1 MTIRFKNTFGGQIEE
16 FVSQDPGIVRMYTC
30 GPTVYDYAHIGNYRA
45 YIFEDLLRRWLE
57 YRGYEVTQVMNLT
70 DVDDKTIRG
79 SRELGI
85 PLNEYTDKYKKA
97 FFEDI
102 NTLGIERAEHYPAAT
117 EHIYEMV
124 ELVKKLL
131 EKGYAYKG
139 DDGCIY
145 YSIDKFP
152 EYGKLSGKR
161 IDKNIAGAR
170 IIHDEYEKE
179 QAADFALWKE
189 WDEKDG
195 DVFWETELGKGRPGW
210 HIECSAM
217 SMKYLGETFDIHTGG
232 EDNIFP
238 HHENEIAQSEA
249 ATGKPFARY
258 WLHCAHLVVEGK
270 KMSKSLGNY
279 YTLRQLIEM
288 GHDPMAIRYVLIG
301 THYRQQLNFTFEGL
315 SAAKASLDRLRE
327 FKDMLLS
334 ATEDT
339 VHMEVS
345 DALAKA
351 KADFE
356 SSMDYDLNISGAM
369 GALFELVRNA
379 NKLRDEGKLS
389 AADAKPILEFLKDF
403 HAVTGLLPKEKKV
416 HTDEDV
422 IVRIGDEK
430 MRVEAALSE
439 RQKAR
444 NEKDWARADEIRDAL
459 LSQGWEIRDTPEGPV
474 LKKVT

>member
-1 MTIRFKNTFGGQIEE
+1 
-16 FVSQDPGIVRMYTC
+16 
-30 GPTVYDYAHIGNYRA
+30 
-45 YIFEDLLRRWLE
+45 
-57 YRGYEVTQVMNLT
+57 
-70 DVDDKTIRG
+70 
-79 SRELGI
+79 
-85 PLNEYTDKYKKA
+85 
-97 FFEDI
+97 
-102 NTLGIERAEHYPAAT
+102 
-117 EHIYEMV
+117 
-124 ELVKKLL
+124 
-131 EKGYAYKG
+131 
-139 DDGCIY
+139 
-145 YSIDKFP
+145 
-152 EYGKLSGKR
+152 
-161 IDKNIAGAR
+161 
-170 IIHDEYEKE
+170 
-179 QAADFALWKE
+179 
-189 WDEKDG
+189 
-195 DVFWETELGKGRPGW
+195 
-210 HIECSAM
+210 
-217 SMKYLGETFDIHTGG
+217 
-232 EDNIFP
+232 
-238 HHENEIAQSEA
+238 
-249 ATGKPFARY
+249 
-258 WLHCAHLVVEGK
+258 
-270 KMSKSLGNY
+270 
-279 YTLRQLIEM
+279 
-288 GHDPMAIRYVLIG
+288 
-301 THYRQQLNFTFEGL
+301 
-315 SAAKASLDRLRE
+315 
-327 FKDMLLS
+327 MLLS